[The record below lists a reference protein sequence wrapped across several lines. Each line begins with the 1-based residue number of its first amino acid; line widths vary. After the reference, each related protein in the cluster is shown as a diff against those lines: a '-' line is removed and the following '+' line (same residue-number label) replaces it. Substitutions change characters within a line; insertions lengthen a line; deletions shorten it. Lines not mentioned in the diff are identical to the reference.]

1 MLLVN
6 NYLSIILKITVGYSN
21 ICCIY
26 TDTTLYKNI
35 KINYCVF
42 IQMQLAKFKFTI
54 KNLKKK
60 SHNCQ
65 KEILILLILGKYIHN
80 VN

>member
-6 NYLSIILKITVGYSN
+6 NYLLIILKILTVGYSN
-21 ICCIY
+21 SRCIY

-42 IQMQLAKFKFTI
+42 IQMRLAKIKLTI
-54 KNLKKK
+54 KNFKKK

-65 KEILILLILGKYIHN
+65 KVINIIDN
-80 VN
+80 W

>member
-6 NYLSIILKITVGYSN
+6 NYLLIILKILTVGYSN
-21 ICCIY
+21 SRCIY

-42 IQMQLAKFKFTI
+42 IQMRLAKIKFTI
-54 KNLKKK
+54 KN
-60 SHNCQ
+60 
-65 KEILILLILGKYIHN
+65 
-80 VN
+80 